1 MFRSIRTAKSYCQL
15 NEMSLSFLN
24 FTTVERKILLLFS
37 CWLVRQHV
45 YIFLVINWANLCI
58 FRVQTVRSFSFW
70 AIQPLGSRPSHNR
83 PNSVRQPPL
92 LWVKIFQIGNMLV
105 CTNTQ
110 HLMSGLSCC
119 MWLKSTEKEQHVKAY
134 DIVSNSEAKY
144 NIFSVFLTIGNTT
157 EFVYLNATRFRDT
170 KLSNI

>member
-1 MFRSIRTAKSYCQL
+1 
-15 NEMSLSFLN
+15 
-24 FTTVERKILLLFS
+24 
-37 CWLVRQHV
+37 
-45 YIFLVINWANLCI
+45 
-58 FRVQTVRSFSFW
+58 
-70 AIQPLGSRPSHNR
+70 
-83 PNSVRQPPL
+83 
-92 LWVKIFQIGNMLV
+92 
-105 CTNTQ
+105 
-110 HLMSGLSCC
+110 